1 MTIEEFQT
9 KLNGL
14 LKEFPASGFDTV
26 SDNVITELVKCGDE
40 AEDLSMKSGK
50 KLITNLVDAV
60 KTRKIGGNTDESV
73 QIRLVALDF
82 YQKNLQSGTTED
94 L

>member
-1 MTIEEFQT
+1 MTIEELQS
-9 KLNGL
+9 KLDSLIKG
-14 LKEFPASGFDTV
+14 FPAGGFDSV
-26 SDNVITELVKCGDE
+26 SDNAITELNSYCEESGN
-40 AEDLSMKSGK
+40 LSMRSGQ
-50 KLITNLVDAV
+50 KLISNLMDAI

-82 YQKNLQSGTTED
+82 YLKNLQNDVTED